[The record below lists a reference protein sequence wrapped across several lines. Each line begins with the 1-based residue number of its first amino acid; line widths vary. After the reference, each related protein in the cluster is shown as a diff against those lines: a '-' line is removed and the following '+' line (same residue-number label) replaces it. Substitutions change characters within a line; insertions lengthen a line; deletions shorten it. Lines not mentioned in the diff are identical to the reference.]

1 MRDAANPK
9 FVLVRGLTR
18 SPLPAMLLVVTEGA
32 QDLQIFGPLVAET
45 GVGVGQVVNLQQ
57 IGIILVASLA
67 HAIGALKR
75 SLVLALP
82 LLRREVAKIGLSVR
96 GLARFAR
103 WEVEIG
109 KELRQGGHR
118 ISIT

>member
-1 MRDAANPK
+1 M
-9 FVLVRGLTR
+9 
-18 SPLPAMLLVVTEGA
+18 
-32 QDLQIFGPLVAET
+32 QIFGPLVAET